1 MKKFLRIVCCLTAL
15 CLGLGLF
22 AACGGGDKGEGGSLL
37 LFLNNGHYFDGNEK
51 DSVWL
56 KIEEETGVSFTVQG
70 EAHSGAYYTK
80 LSPLM
85 NTPSEDTPDIAFVV
99 PSSAELG
106 LTTFAN
112 NWCDPVRG
120 VLYSYEDLLGQYP
133 EGTFPHLEAVLYDS
147 SYKNIMQ
154 NGKHFLLPNIT
165 SSDSF
170 GIYYRTD
177 WLIAVGYYEK
187 DENGAPVLDENGQ
200 KIPHYPETIE
210 EFEDVLRLFTN
221 VKQNVEQGVTLRGT
235 NDRTYGLAPITGAH
249 SWHPLY
255 HAFGVT
261 PDWDLYEGRLDHMY
275 TNAKFRNFLVWANE
289 MYQNGYIYPSFSSLI
304 ETARRDLFYNGQVG
318 VMITNAESHVQYI
331 MNNMNSMG
339 LGDCVGFGPAPVGT
353 ASLGEEGSRGFSDW
367 GGYWGGYS
375 ISRTCENTEGALKLL
390 DFLYSPEGSMLRVY
404 GIEGT
409 HYTMENGE
417 PVVTEENITN
427 RMLEGDAFE
436 EYENEEGELLPTGRY
451 SLGSYI
457 GGYPLEWDEY
467 EAGGEL
473 RQNIDASFIDQNYT
487 DLVQDALD
495 LMVLKSSALVNFT
508 NFSSTV
514 SSAMNEY
521 ADAAL
526 SYVNSVIM
534 GQSGYS
540 ITQWDEM
547 VAALKANNKYKAMF
561 TAAEAELSENGFT
574 IG

>member
-1 MKKFLRIVCCLTAL
+1 MKKFLRIICCLAAL

-22 AACGGGDKGEGGSLL
+22 AACGGGGREGGSLL
-37 LFLNNGHYFDGNEK
+37 LFLNNGHYFDGNVK

-85 NTPSEDTPDIAFVV
+85 NTPSSDTPDIAFVV

-120 VLYSYEDLLGQYP
+120 VLYSYEDLLAEYP
-133 EGTFPHLEAVLYDS
+133 EGTFPHLEAVLYNS
-147 SYKNIMQ
+147 SYRNIMQ

-177 WLIAVGYYEK
+177 WLIGVGYYEK
-187 DENGAPVLDENGQ
+187 DDSGNPVLDENGQ
-200 KIPHYPETIE
+200 RIPRYPETIE
-210 EFEDVLRLFTN
+210 EFAEVLRLFTN
-221 VKQNVEQGVTLRGT
+221 VKQNVEPGVTLRGT

-261 PDWDLYEGRLDHMY
+261 PDWDLYGGRLDYMY
-275 TNAKFRNFLVWANE
+275 TNAKFRSFLVWANE
-289 MYQNGYIYPSFSSLI
+289 MYANGYIYPSFNSLV

-318 VMITNAESHVQYI
+318 IMITNAESHVQYI

-339 LGDCVGFGPAPVGT
+339 LGNCVGFGPAPVGT
-353 ASLGEEGSRGFSDW
+353 AALGEEGSRGFSDW
-367 GGYWGGYS
+367 GGYWGGYC
-375 ISRTCENTEGALKLL
+375 ISRTCENTEGALRLL

-404 GIEGT
+404 GIEGV
-409 HYTMENGE
+409 HYTLENGE

-427 RMLEGDAFE
+427 RMLEGNAFE
-436 EYENEEGELLPTGRY
+436 EYENADGELLPTGRY

-457 GGYPLEWDEY
+457 GGYPLDWDEY

-473 RQNIDASFIDQNYT
+473 RQNIDASFIDQTYS

-540 ITQWDEM
+540 ITEWDSM

-561 TAAEAELSENGFT
+561 TAAEAELTENGFT
-574 IG
+574 VG

>member
-133 EGTFPHLEAVLYDS
+133 EGTFTHLEAVLYDS

>member
-1 MKKFLRIVCCLTAL
+1 MTKFLRCICCRAAL
-15 CLGLGLF
+15 CLGLGRC
-22 AACGGGDKGEGGSLL
+22 AACGGGGREGGSLL

-85 NTPSEDTPDIAFVV
+85 NTPSSDTPDIAFVV
-99 PSSAELG
+99 PSSSELG

-120 VLYSYEDLLGQYP
+120 VLYSYEDLLAEYP
-133 EGTFPHLEAVLYDS
+133 EGTFPHLEAVLYNS

-177 WLIAVGYYEK
+177 WLIGVGYYEK
-187 DENGAPVLDENGQ
+187 DDSGNPVLDENGQ
-200 KIPHYPETIE
+200 KIPRYPETIE
-210 EFEDVLRLFTN
+210 EFTEVLRLFTN
-221 VKQNVEQGVTLRGT
+221 VKQNVEPGVTLLGT

-261 PDWDLYEGRLDHMY
+261 PDWDLYGGRLDHMY

-289 MYQNGYIYPSFSSLI
+289 MYANGYIYPSFNSLV

-318 VMITNAESHVQYI
+318 IMITNAESHVQYI

-353 ASLGEEGSRGFSDW
+353 AALGEEGSRGFSDW
-367 GGYWGGYS
+367 GGYWGGYC
-375 ISRTCENTEGALKLL
+375 ISRTCENTEGALRLL
-390 DFLYSPEGSMLRVY
+390 DYLYSPEGSMLRVY
-404 GIEGT
+404 GIEGV
-409 HYTMENGE
+409 HYTLENGE
-417 PVVTEENITN
+417 PVVTAENITN

-436 EYENEEGELLPTGRY
+436 EYENADGELLPTGRY
-451 SLGSYI
+451 SLGGYI
-457 GGYPLEWDEY
+457 GGYPLDWDEY

-473 RQNIDASFIDQNYT
+473 RQNIDASFIDQTYS

-540 ITQWDEM
+540 ITEWDAM
-547 VAALKANNKYKAMF
+547 VAELKANNKYKAMF
-561 TAAEAELSENGFT
+561 TAAEAELTENGFT
-574 IG
+574 VG